1 MENEKKYT
9 QEEIMAIVD
18 GEIRKAGLTPA
29 SELNP
34 DEMEKVSGGHGAS
47 VRIFKSHKEIDEVMD
62 VICRVWDTYGR
73 DVAAIT
79 AYELRVTTS
88 SGDGGNELTALDRYT
103 HPNGLRKWLHQELN
117 GEHDKLSRQFGYN

>member
-1 MENEKKYT
+1 MGNEKKYT
-9 QEEIMAIVD
+9 QEEIRAIVD
-18 GEIRKAGLTPA
+18 EEIRKAGLNPER
-29 SELNP
+29 ELNLN
-34 DEMEKVSGGHGAS
+34 EMENVSGGA
-47 VRIFKSHKEIDEVMD
+47 RIFKTHKEIDEVMD
-62 VICRVWDTYGR
+62 VICRVWDTYSR

>member
-1 MENEKKYT
+1 MKIMGNEKKYT
-9 QEEIMAIVD
+9 QEEIRAIVD
-18 GEIRKAGLTPA
+18 EEIRKAGLNPER
-29 SELNP
+29 ELNLN
-34 DEMEKVSGGHGAS
+34 EMENVSGGA
-47 VRIFKSHKEIDEVMD
+47 RIFKTHKEIDEVMD
-62 VICRVWDTYGR
+62 IICRVWDTYGR